1 LVGKRLAI
9 LREMVPKVRRVI
21 GFYSP
26 DNPTAREYARLN
38 RDAARQLRM
47 ELVERH
53 VRSVDEL
60 REGLRTLKAG
70 EGDAL
75 ILPLDAMVIA
85 HGQLT
90 VDAAKAKR
98 LPTMYE
104 ERASVVAGGL
114 ASYGTNYLAG
124 GRLAA
129 KYVHRVL
136 LGATPAELPVDR
148 LDRFELVIN
157 LKTAKALGLTIPPS
171 VLGRAD
177 QVIE

>member
-21 GFYSP
+21 GFYNP

-60 REGLRTLKAG
+60 REGLRTLKPG
-70 EGDAL
+70 GGDAL
-75 ILPLDAMVIA
+75 ILVGGAVVIA

-90 VDAAKAKR
+90 VAAAKA
-98 LPTMYE
+98 
-104 ERASVVAGGL
+104 
-114 ASYGTNYLAG
+114 
-124 GRLAA
+124 
-129 KYVHRVL
+129 HRP
-136 LGATPAELPVDR
+136 PAISADR
-148 LDRFELVIN
+148 
-157 LKTAKALGLTIPPS
+157 
-171 VLGRAD
+171 
-177 QVIE
+177 